1 MTADLKSA
9 NKYID
14 GRPRILEMSNCRGL
28 SLRGVSLVN
37 SDKGTIGIN
46 TCENVLFDGITVRNN
61 LNRINSDGMDII

>member
-1 MTADLKSA
+1 
-9 NKYID
+9 
-14 GRPRILEMSNCRGL
+14 MSNCRGL